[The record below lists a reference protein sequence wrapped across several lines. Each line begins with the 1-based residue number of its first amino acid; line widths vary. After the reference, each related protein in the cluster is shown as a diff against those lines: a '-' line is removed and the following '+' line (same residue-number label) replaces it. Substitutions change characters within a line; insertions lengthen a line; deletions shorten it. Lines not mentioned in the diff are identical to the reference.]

1 MQEDKNKD
9 TRSVFILFL
18 ILAIIA
24 IRFIFKNAG
33 W

>member
-9 TRSVFILFL
+9 TRPVFILFL
-18 ILAIIA
+18 ILLIVA